1 MKATKISSK
10 NGFRSL
16 FVSLAFVLFYH
27 GTSAQNKVVG
37 LNPTMTISNFD
48 RNTENPMQLEKLKI
62 DIKVIGQV
70 AVTTLDMTYYNSNS
84 RVMEG
89 EFSFP
94 LGEGQTV
101 SRFALDIN
109 GTLREGVVVEKEQGR
124 KTFEAIVRRGVDPG
138 LLEMTEGNNFR
149 SRVYPLPAHGR
160 RRLVIAFE
168 QELVDKG
175 TSDLYLLPINI
186 KEQVA
191 SFSVHAEVVKNE
203 VVFDK
208 DNNEL
213 GTIAFKKWNDTFIAD
228 FEKDNYTPDKQ
239 IALSFPK
246 INNEPKIFTAS
257 KNADTS
263 YFYVNLKPEIHE
275 SIKILPKTITVLWD
289 KSNSSKNRNSEK
301 DFSILE
307 AYIKKIGNVTIEL
320 VPFSLKTEKPQ
331 LYVIENGKCEKLI
344 ADLKAMIFDGATSF
358 GCLDFTKFKTDEIL
372 LFSDGMSTF
381 GKSDPIISNIP
392 IQTINSSLV
401 ANHAFLTFISQKSGG
416 VYINI
421 NKLSNDEALSKL
433 SNNAYQFISA
443 KIENGKVFDVYP
455 SMPCIFNGNF
465 SIAGVTVGK
474 SSSIILNFGFGNT
487 IVYSK
492 KIDITANNIADN
504 VLLSRLWAE
513 KKIAELSI
521 NEDKNKTEITKT
533 GKAFGIVTRNT
544 SLIVLE
550 TLQDY
555 LRYSIVPPKEM
566 QADYF
571 SQLQTTK
578 SNSKEKAKQHI
589 ESVVAMSVA
598 QTKWWNTNY
607 PIQVEKPVIDTKTTG
622 QIQPNGNQTTSQ
634 VSPVSTTVTNIPRT
648 ANVRGQIIVTG
659 TIIDGEF
666 GGGLPG
672 ANVVLKGTNTG
683 TTTDIDG
690 KYSINVPNGNA
701 IIEFSSIG
709 FKSQSIKVGLKR
721 VINLT
726 LLLDNAQIEEVVKV
740 GYGVQ
745 KKSDVTGSV
754 GENFTVIEEAM
765 AASPVANLDAE
776 SLNIRA
782 LKSNAEGQNAG
793 TKADIQLNAWDPQ
806 TPYLKVLQYA
816 QKGFEYQTYT
826 KLKVEYGSTPSF
838 YIDAADFFSKLGRID
853 TAVTILSNLAE
864 LTNESPQLLRILGQK
879 LLELKQ
885 TSEAVLVFEKL
896 LQLKGEEPQSYR
908 DLGLAYESNGKHQQ
922 AIDTLYQVVTKEW
935 DSRFSGIELIAMN
948 DINAII
954 AANQNLKY
962 SFIDK
967 RLLKSEPVDIRV
979 ILMWDTDNCDM
990 DLWVTDQTK
999 EKCFY
1004 GNKLT
1009 QMGGKMS
1016 NDFTGG
1022 YGPEEYMIKKAS
1034 SGDYIVQSNYY
1045 GTHSQALLAPVN
1057 LRMVFY
1063 TNFGKPN
1070 QKSQDIVIRLENNKD
1085 VIDVGSFRFKLN

>member
-1 MKATKISSK
+1 MKICKKSSK
-10 NGFRSL
+10 IGFRSL
-16 FVSLAFVLFYH
+16 FVSLVFVIFYY
-27 GTSAQNKVVG
+27 GTNAQNKVVG

-109 GTLREGVVVEKEQGR
+109 GALREGVVVEKEQGR

-307 AYIKKIGNVTIEL
+307 AYIKKIRNVTIEL

-358 GCLDFTKFKTDEIL
+358 GCLDFTKYKSDEIL

-401 ANHAFLTFISQKSGG
+401 ANHAFLTFIAQKSGG

-433 SNNAYQFISA
+433 CNNAYQFISA
-443 KIENGKVFDVYP
+443 KNENGKVFDVYP
-455 SMPCIFNGNF
+455 SLPSVFNGNF
-465 SIAGVTVGK
+465 SIAGITVGK

-492 KIDITANNIADN
+492 KIDITTNYIADN

-521 NEDKNKTEITKT
+521 NEDKNKNEITKT

-555 LRYSIVPPKEM
+555 LRYSILPPKEM
-566 QADYF
+566 QAEYF
-571 SQLQTTK
+571 SQLQTTDV
-578 SNSKEKAKQHI
+578 NSKEKVKQHI
-589 ESVVAMSVA
+589 ESVVAMSEE

-607 PIQVEKPVIDTKTTG
+607 PIKGTSTSNKQKSTQAVFEAPTVVDMVQESEMVRDIHPLAGVAANATVVAEESVSSNQSSEMKRMTKTTL
-622 QIQPNGNQTTSQ
+622 Q
-634 VSPVSTTVTNIPRT
+634 
-648 ANVRGQIIVTG
+648 
-659 TIIDGEF
+659 
-666 GGGLPG
+666 
-672 ANVVLKGTNTG
+672 
-683 TTTDIDG
+683 
-690 KYSINVPNGNA
+690 
-701 IIEFSSIG
+701 
-709 FKSQSIKVGLKR
+709 
-721 VINLT
+721 
-726 LLLDNAQIEEVVKV
+726 
-740 GYGVQ
+740 
-745 KKSDVTGSV
+745 
-754 GENFTVIEEAM
+754 
-765 AASPVANLDAE
+765 
-776 SLNIRA
+776 
-782 LKSNAEGQNAG
+782 
-793 TKADIQLNAWDPQ
+793 ADIQLNAWDPQ

-826 KLKVEYGSTPSF
+826 KLKIEYGSTPSF
-838 YIDAADFFSKLGRID
+838 YIDAADFFSKIGKID

-885 TSEAVLVFEKL
+885 NSEAVLVFEKL

-954 AANQNLKY
+954 ATNPNLKY

-967 RLLKSEPVDIRV
+967 RLLKNEPVDIRV
-979 ILMWDTDNCDM
+979 VLMWDTDNCDM

-999 EKCFY
+999 QKCFY

-1070 QKSQDIVIRLENNKD
+1070 QKSQDVVIRLENNKD